1 MNHKQLMQQMAEM
14 KAEMDTQKAEMQ
26 NLRQQV
32 EAYQDVEAS
41 VMPAS
46 AAPTSRRRMLKRFAG
61 GIAGLGAVAALGG
74 LGGANREALAMVA
87 GADDAIEA
95 IGGTSGSLG
104 YGLVAGGGKG
114 ALKLMSTTGAL
125 PTGEKGAMFVNDD
138 GDLYYNGGTGW
149 RKLGGNST
157 SGALHL
163 LDSPLAI
170 ANTSLA
176 TGTPLNPQ
184 AAATRLTPH
193 NNTAADA
200 KAKKRTFQATGA
212 GGVPAGA
219 KGILVTFN
227 LFGADAQPP
236 NTTGRTTLWNDGPN
250 IPLAAGDQTTGIP
263 ANSVVYQGN
272 LPLSNATTTVA
283 LSADGKFAI
292 TCSLAIHVAAFVVG
306 YYL

>member
-1 MNHKQLMQQMAEM
+1 MAEM

-95 IGGTSGSLG
+95 IGGTSGNLG

-138 GDLYYNGGTGW
+138 GDLYYNGGSGW

-157 SGALHL
+157 AGAFHFLPAPVKIVDTDSGG
-163 LDSPLAI
+163 I
-170 ANTSLA
+170 A
-176 TGTPLNPQ
+176 LNPNPAGDPQ
-184 AAATRLTPH
+184 IGPYSP
-193 NNTAADA
+193 NQSGQADA
-200 KAKKRTFQATGA
+200 TKRTFQATGA
-212 GGVPAGA
+212 GGVPANA
-219 KGILVTFN
+219 KGILATFN
-227 LFGADAQPP
+227 FFNGPTSGGFGRITIWPFGVNPP
-236 NTTGRTTLWNDGPN
+236 T
-250 IPLAAGDQTTGIP
+250 AAGTYPTGP
-263 ANSVVYQGN
+263 AATNVSYTPN
-272 LPLSNATTTVA
+272 ANNYATNATTSVG
-283 LSADGKFAI
+283 LSADGKFNIASAVGIDVAI
-292 TCSLAIHVAAFVVG
+292 FVLG